1 MGRSNKITALQRAIL
16 KRGLSALVLLSV
28 LCVAVYAGFGR
39 SLGWFSEN
47 HEADAEGMNVAAFE
61 NDVDASVYYRFAA
74 PGENFPSNST
84 EGFTPLGS
92 NSFNPANSGH
102 NLLPGSRIQFKIE
115 ISNKMAS
122 HSYKAD
128 VKFAMGAEEP
138 HTVDT
143 DSDGDVD
150 EYYYFGTQMKMRKVA
165 DADITRRQSGS
176 TTSEV
181 VYTNHGGNLGTEQT
195 WATIT
200 TPGTDDI
207 ADLGKTTTLGN
218 VTASDINIVSGLELP
233 AESTVYVYVTVEY
246 VNLNIS
252 QDVYQDFV
260 GECTRNI
267 TVTLSNS

>member
-128 VKFAMGAEEP
+128 VKFAMGTEEP
-138 HTVDT
+138 YAVQETV
-143 DSDGDVD
+143 GDITTTY
-150 EYYYFGTQMKMRKVA
+150 YYYFGTQMKMHAVNNEDITNA
-165 DADITRRQSGS
+165 NNTVADITGASK
-176 TTSEV
+176 
-181 VYTNHGGNLGTEQT
+181 GTEQT
-195 WATIT
+195 WATVT
-200 TPGTDDI
+200 GDNANDNL
-207 ADLGKTTTLGN
+207 LGKTTVGN
-218 VTASDINIVSGLELP
+218 ITPQDIDIVSDLVLP
-233 AESTVYVYVTVEY
+233 ANSTVYVYVTVEY

-252 QDVYQDFV
+252 QDVYQDFT
-260 GECTRNI
+260 GSCSRNI

>member
-74 PGENFPSNST
+74 PGENFPSDST
-84 EGFTPLGS
+84 TGFTPLGS
-92 NSFNPANSGH
+92 DSFDSTATGGN
-102 NLLPGSRIQFKIE
+102 NLLPGSKIEFRIE

-128 VKFAMGAEEP
+128 VKFAMGTETPYEVQE
-138 HTVDT
+138 TVDGIT
-143 DSDGDVD
+143 TTY
-150 EYYYFGTQMKMRKVA
+150 YYYFGTQMKITKVIA
-165 DADITRRQSGS
+165 GNIKPNGDSPTVPKTGS
-176 TTSEV
+176 IVAE
-181 VYTNHGGNLGTEQT
+181 GTT
-195 WATIT
+195 WATVT
-200 TPGTDDI
+200 GGSDNDNL
-207 ADLGKTTTLGN
+207 LGKTTDQSN
-218 VTASDINIVSGLELP
+218 ATASDINIVSGLELP

-260 GECTRNI
+260 GSCSRNI